1 MPVARP
7 CGVFDSNGR
16 GCDDRSGLRSANAAD
31 FARHARCH
39 GPDTTTSSQGER
51 LPVFGGSAMAVSPL
65 SSAPWVADRSTH
77 PGTAPVLRSH
87 VDAESAE
94 RATVGGMPNLVILSK
109 QEEEYL
115 VRAIESGLNIQRL
128 RQFFVWVR
136 SHVQG
141 LLPHETMVCVQ
152 FGERDEVQHL
162 ECLNGLPLDVDE
174 HRHLCDPADGLVVRM
189 ARLCRSKGPMPCL
202 IAPDRRDAWHPLPSL
217 ADELASR
224 RVDKVLLHGSE
235 RMPGGATFFALLA
248 WSDAPTTRH
257 AYLLSLLMPYL
268 HTAFLQVIA
277 NGDATEV
284 RSGLPQTLTAR
295 EIEVLGWVARGKSNA
310 EIGEILG
317 LSSLTVK
324 NHLQRIYK
332 RLNVHNRVQALA
344 RCDELHLLGGKSP

>member
-1 MPVARP
+1 
-7 CGVFDSNGR
+7 
-16 GCDDRSGLRSANAAD
+16 
-31 FARHARCH
+31 
-39 GPDTTTSSQGER
+39 
-51 LPVFGGSAMAVSPL
+51 
-65 SSAPWVADRSTH
+65 
-77 PGTAPVLRSH
+77 
-87 VDAESAE
+87 
-94 RATVGGMPNLVILSK
+94 MPNLIILSK
-109 QEEEYL
+109 LEEEYL

-162 ECLNGLPLDVDE
+162 ECLNGLPLDSAE

-189 ARLCRSKGPMPCL
+189 ARVCRSKGPMPCL
-202 IAPDRRDAWHPLPSL
+202 IGPDQRGARHPLAALSE
-217 ADELASR
+217 ELSQR
-224 RVDKVLLHGSE
+224 HVDSVLLHGSE
-235 RMPGGATFFALLA
+235 RMRGGATFFALFA
-248 WSDAPTTRH
+248 WTDAPTQRH

-284 RSGLPQTLTAR
+284 RGDLPQTLTAR

-310 EIGEILG
+310 EIGDILD

-344 RCDELHLLGGKSP
+344 RCDELHLLGAKSS